1 MRRVDIQC
9 KGSWWR
15 LASVIAPCTLLL
27 AAIPAVRAQDNG
39 IALVGLSAGKAV
51 IAASDGRPKVYRVGD
66 TLPNGA
72 KLVSVSAEDA
82 VVEADGKR
90 QKLTIGGQISLAG
103 TGNGLARVT
112 LTANLQGHF
121 ETLGSIDGATVRFL
135 VDTGATMISMG
146 IPDARRI
153 GIDYTKGQP
162 GYAST
167 ANGTVRVYRV
177 RLNTVK
183 VGDITLNGVDAL
195 VHESSMEQLLLG
207 MTFLNRVEMTR
218 KGDSLTLIKRY

>member
-1 MRRVDIQC
+1 MTRVAAQC
-9 KGSWWR
+9 KGSSWR
-15 LASVIAPCTLLL
+15 LASVAAACALLSSIIATSY
-27 AAIPAVRAQDNG
+27 AQDAG

-51 IAASDGRPKVYRVGD
+51 IATSDGRPKVYRVGD
-66 TLPNGA
+66 SLPNGA
-72 KLVSVSAEDA
+72 RLVSVSAEDA

-90 QKLTIGGQISLAG
+90 QKLTIGGQISLASIG
-103 TGNGLARVT
+103 SGLARVT
-112 LTANLQGHF
+112 LTANSQGHF

-146 IPDARRI
+146 IADARRI

-183 VGDITLNGVDAL
+183 VGDITLNAVDAL

-207 MTFLNRVEMTR
+207 MTFLNRVEMIR

>member
-1 MRRVDIQC
+1 MRYTVAQC
-9 KGSWWR
+9 KGSSWR
-15 LASVIAPCTLLL
+15 LAKVT
-27 AAIPAVRAQDNG
+27 AVCASMLCVALTSRAQDAD

-51 IAASDGRPKVYRVGD
+51 IATPDGRPKVYRVGD

-72 KLVSVSAEDA
+72 RLVSVSAEDV
-82 VVEADGKR
+82 VVEANGKR

-103 TGNGLARVT
+103 TGSGLARVT
-112 LTANLQGHF
+112 LTANSQGHF

-146 IPDARRI
+146 ISDARRI

-183 VGDITLNGVDAL
+183 VGDITLNAIDAL
-195 VHESSMEQLLLG
+195 VHESSMEHLLLG